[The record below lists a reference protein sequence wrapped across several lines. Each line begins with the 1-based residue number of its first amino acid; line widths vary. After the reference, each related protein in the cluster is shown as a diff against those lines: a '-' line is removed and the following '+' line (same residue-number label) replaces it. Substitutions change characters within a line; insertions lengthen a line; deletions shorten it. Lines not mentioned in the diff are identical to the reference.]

1 LEILDNRHNV
11 ITQAKSRMR
20 EVKEMKSKSTTKD
33 RVKNSQAT
41 QKRIQPRGSRQV
53 TTLRLRWKRGDF
65 KG

>member
-1 LEILDNRHNV
+1 
-11 ITQAKSRMR
+11 MR
-20 EVKEMKSKSTTKD
+20 EIKEMKSKSTTKD